1 MPQSKLTDRTELA
14 ATPANGDLLHV
25 VDISDTTGS
34 AEGTSK
40 KITVQNLLAA
50 ASGGGGGAQ
59 VLTVRNNTGSTINA
73 ATAVYID
80 GITGST
86 PTINIADHSSATSM
100 PAVGVTNAAINTS
113 TDGQITLLGLI
124 LNVDTSGYSVGDTL
138 YVGTSG
144 ALTATRPTGEA
155 NLVQNIG
162 SVVKVSASVGS
173 ILIEG
178 SGRSNDVPN
187 LRQGDVFVG
196 NASNVA
202 EQRQLNFLDLGD
214 TPGTFVANNVVQ
226 VNSAGTALQFS
237 PGVRDLDDL
246 TDVTISTTPSNG
258 QVLTYDSATSVFRPQ
273 TPSGGGGGSNNMMT
287 NFAFF
292 DSTIRNVYVPWS
304 SESEAT
310 SVQRYN
316 RYVVP
321 VDCTVTSVTIW
332 FSAAL
337 SGGTG
342 GSIQLLENTSG
353 AAVTVR
359 DTVTFS
365 SASVGTTTF
374 TFTTS
379 NTFTAGEIMM
389 IRMNNG
395 FTSAFSNIVGTVL
408 FTV

>member
-1 MPQSKLTDRTELA
+1 MAQSKLTDRTELA

-25 VDISDTTGS
+25 VDIDDTTGS
-34 AEGTSK
+34 AAGTSK

-73 ATAVYID
+73 ATAVYLN
-80 GITGST
+80 GIIAST
-86 PTINIADHSSATSM
+86 PTINLADHSSASAM
-100 PAVGVTNAAINTS
+100 PAVGVTNDAIATN
-113 TDGQITLLGLI
+113 TDGTITLLGLI
-124 LNVDTSGYSVGDTL
+124 TNIDTSAYSVGDVL

-144 ALTATRPTGEA
+144 SLTATRPTGEA

-162 SVVKVSASVGS
+162 TVVRASASVGS

-196 NASNVA
+196 DASNVA

-226 VNSAGTALQFS
+226 VNSSGTALQFS

-273 TPSGGGGGSNNMMT
+273 TPSGGGGSNNMMT

-292 DSTIRNVYVPWS
+292 DSTIRNVYVPWT

-332 FSAAL
+332 FSVAL

-365 SASVGTTTF
+365 SAAVGTTTF